1 MVLVKEESPLAAK
14 YDNKSVAEQNSVDL
28 VWGFLMSPEYV
39 QLRACICC
47 DQEEF
52 ERFRSLV
59 VNCVMAVSTST
70 ILTCRVTCS
79 YHYHS
84 LKPSFAS
91 KPHTRPTSWTSN

>member
-1 MVLVKEESPLAAK
+1 MVLVEEESPLAAK

-28 VWGFLMSPEYV
+28 VWGFLMSSEYA

-59 VNCVMAVSTST
+59 VNSVMAVST
-70 ILTCRVTCS
+70 
-79 YHYHS
+79 
-84 LKPSFAS
+84 
-91 KPHTRPTSWTSN
+91 